1 MSPTPQPFTS
11 RADLHVHT
19 RYSDRPSEWVLRRIG
34 SAESYVEPR
43 HVYERAIAA
52 GMSFVTIS
60 DHNKIDG
67 ALEIAHLPRTF
78 ISSEITTYFPE
89 NSAKMHIL
97 VTGVA
102 EDQFEVIKEVRTD
115 IREFRRY
122 VLEQDIIHSV
132 AHPLFLVN
140 DRLTVEQF
148 EELLVLFNR
157 FEIINGTRDPRAGGL
172 VKVILDNLTLRD
184 IERLADKYAIEPSGS
199 APHKKLMTG
208 GSDDHSGLYIASAC
222 TVTPE
227 AASVEEFLDHL
238 RQGRHQPGGTSGSS
252 VHLAHCLYSIA
263 HAYYKERFLARS
275 AAGSSLL
282 GEMLKRLLEPGPQQ
296 RGGRGVRAKVNRW
309 VWKRR
314 REKMSETEQMLVT
327 EFSAL
332 LQQQRDSRPALSS
345 STAAANAFE
354 ISCRLAHH
362 LGYTF
367 LRRFTEKVGS
377 GDLVKSLEAVAALGP
392 VAAAISPYL
401 AAFKTQH
408 KDERFLQRIASH
420 FDAAQALR
428 QRSDRRAWITDTIDD
443 VNGVAHTIKT
453 MARAAYRQQRPL
465 TVLTCVDHHD
475 PDEYHRIN
483 FKPIGMFGLPEYEAQ
498 RLAFPPFLQIL
509 EYLER
514 ERFSELIISTP
525 GPLGLTALAAAKLMH
540 LRTVGIYHTDFPHY
554 VRALTDD
561 PGLEALTWRYMS
573 WFFSQCD
580 TILAPSAYYRDR
592 LIERGF
598 AADRLRILRRGVD
611 TQAFHPE
618 KGDPEFWREHGG
630 GSAMTLLYAG
640 RISTEKNVH
649 LLLDAFEQLSTER
662 EDLQLAFVGDGPA
675 LPQLM
680 KRSGERRNVLFTGF
694 LRGEELARAYASAD
708 LFVFPS
714 TTDTFGNAVLE
725 AQASGL
731 PAIVSDQGGPQEIVR
746 ENDSGLILNLDGNGT
761 GAQRLCD
768 AMRQLIDD
776 AGLRRELAERGRA
789 NAEAMTWDAIFEDL
803 WNATEEQR
811 TARCGVPALSDV

>member
-1 MSPTPQPFTS
+1 MSPVPQPFTS

-43 HVYERAIAA
+43 HVYDRAIAA

-89 NSAKMHIL
+89 NGAKMHIL
-97 VTGVA
+97 VTGISG
-102 EDQFEVIKEVRTD
+102 EQFDVIQKVRTD
-115 IREFRRY
+115 IHEFRRY
-122 VLEQDIIHSV
+122 VLEQDIIYSV

-148 EELLVLFNR
+148 EQLLVMFNR

-172 VKVILDNLTLRD
+172 VKTILDNLTRRD
-184 IERLADKYAIEPSGS
+184 IERLADKYGIEPVG
-199 APHKKLMTG
+199 ADPHRKLMTG
-208 GSDDHSGLYIASAC
+208 GSDDHSGLYIASAN

-227 AASVEEFLDHL
+227 ASSVEEFLEHL
-238 RQGRHQPGGTSGSS
+238 RRGRHKPGGSSGSS
-252 VHLAHCLYSIA
+252 IHLAHCLYSIA
-263 HAYYKERFLARS
+263 HAYYKERILSKS

-282 GEMLKRLLEPGPQQ
+282 GEMLKRLLEPQPQQ
-296 RGGRGVRAKVNRW
+296 KPARGVRAKVNQW
-309 VWKRR
+309 VWKRKQ
-314 REKMSETEQMLVT
+314 EKMSETEQLLVT

-332 LQQQRDSRPALSS
+332 FQQQRESRPATGSS
-345 STAAANAFE
+345 GAAANAFE
-354 ISCRLAHH
+354 ISCRLAHQ

-367 LRRFTEKVGS
+367 LRRFTEKAGS

-408 KDERFLQRIASH
+408 KDERFIQVIASH
-420 FDAAQALR
+420 FDATRHLR
-428 QRSDRRAWITDTIDD
+428 QRSDKRAWVTDTIDD

-453 MARAAYRQQRPL
+453 MARTAHRQQRPL
-465 TVLTCVDHHD
+465 TVLTCVEQYE
-475 PDEYHRIN
+475 PEEYSRVN
-483 FKPIGMFGLPEYEAQ
+483 FRPVGMFNLPEYEAQ

-509 EYLER
+509 EYIER
-514 ERFSELIISTP
+514 ERFGELIISTP
-525 GPLGLTALAAAKLMH
+525 GPLGVTALIAAKLMH

-561 PGLEALTWRYMS
+561 PGLEALTWRYMT

-592 LIERGF
+592 LIDRGF
-598 AADRLRILRRGVD
+598 AADRIRILQRGVD
-611 TQAFHPE
+611 TADFHPD
-618 KGDPEFWREHGG
+618 KGDPSFWREFGG
-630 GSAMTLLYAG
+630 EERTTILYAG
-640 RISTEKNVH
+640 RISTEKNIDM
-649 LLLDAFEQLSTER
+649 LADAYER
-662 EDLQLAFVGDGPA
+662 LAAERQDVQLAFVGDGPA
-675 LPQLM
+675 LPQLK
-680 KRSGERRNVLFTGF
+680 KRFADRSDVVFTGF
-694 LRGEELARAYASAD
+694 LRGESLARAYASAD

-725 AQASGL
+725 AQAAGL

-746 ENDSGLILNLDGNGT
+746 PQNSGLILNLEGNGAAT
-761 GAQRLCD
+761 QRLVD
-768 AMRQLIDD
+768 AMRELVDD
-776 AGLRRELAERGRA
+776 RERRQELAERGRA
-789 NAEAMTWDAIFEDL
+789 HAEGMTWDDIFADL
-803 WNATEEQR
+803 WDGREHVQSNALQLT
-811 TARCGVPALSDV
+811 G